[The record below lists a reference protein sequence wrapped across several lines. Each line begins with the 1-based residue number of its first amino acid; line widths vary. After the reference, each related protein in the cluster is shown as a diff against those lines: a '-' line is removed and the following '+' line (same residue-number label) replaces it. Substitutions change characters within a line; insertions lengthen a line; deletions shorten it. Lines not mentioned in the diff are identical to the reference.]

1 MKGIYLNRM
10 KPVFL
15 RVAAIVCCLG
25 LMCQVSAQNNQNS
38 KAKTISGTVRDEAGT
53 PLVGVI
59 VYAKGTTAAT
69 STDAKGKFA
78 LQVDWNSTVVFSY
91 IGMKTQEIPAER
103 ITNRTITMVSDA
115 TDIDDVL
122 VVG

>member
-25 LMCQVSAQNNQNS
+25 TQCQVSAQNNQNS

-53 PLVGVI
+53 PLVGVS

-69 STDAKGKFA
+69 STDVEG
-78 LQVDWNSTVVFSY
+78 
-91 IGMKTQEIPAER
+91 
-103 ITNRTITMVSDA
+103 
-115 TDIDDVL
+115 
-122 VVG
+122 